1 MAYIHTCLHDGEIH
15 FLTLYFTYFKYLSI
29 IYNLVEFETTL
40 LLQFFLEASIG
51 TFLFFLQRL
60 KGNLFGKGQV
70 PFSRICIFLLSR
82 FLAKLTT
89 TWGERHVEIFTYTA
103 YYFAIQWL
111 VVFVWKLSNNWQ
123 KGYTLWNFKSK
134 QSSEPAQNNLHF
146 T

>member
-40 LLQFFLEASIG
+40 LLQFFLEAS
-51 TFLFFLQRL
+51 FFSCRGWRVISLVKDKYL
-60 KGNLFGKGQV
+60 LAEYVF
-70 PFSRICIFLLSR
+70 FLLSR

-134 QSSEPAQNNLHF
+134 QSS
-146 T
+146 